1 MTFIPGCSSENTSS
15 SSSLQDSHPKW
26 PTTIIIITLLA
37 KDQRCDRATVEVNI
51 NFAQQKICCYCGL
64 VNKGTFYN
72 YVDKKYWVSKWSAQT
87 LQRRLNPVLCVLQTY
102 FRISLQPIL
111 IYIYF
116 FIIFFLCYLA
126 LYCNFLERILE
137 YL

>member
-64 VNKGTFYN
+64 VNKGAFNN
-72 YVDKKYWVSKWSAQT
+72 YVDKKRGMGWHYKLHNGSLDKEQLECKMSISVHSKGFGDQIWSKMWSKYT
-87 LQRRLNPVLCVLQTY
+87 V
-102 FRISLQPIL
+102 
-111 IYIYF
+111 
-116 FIIFFLCYLA
+116 FLWAKHEQENC
-126 LYCNFLERILE
+126 
-137 YL
+137 